1 MPRKKKGEL
10 PSGNVRRFVLVG
22 KREDGSRRYESFT
35 APTASEADA
44 LASEFRSRLRL
55 YRQMGLSV
63 DEIPR
68 LEQGETQSK
77 SSITLGE
84 AIDMFV
90 ETCRTQN
97 YSPSTIPAYI
107 SIRKN
112 AFPELMERPIEEI
125 TVTDIQTAI
134 NYRSKTHTVKTV
146 RNEFFLLKKV
156 MAIHCPELNLSAI
169 TIAKQKKK
177 GKLVFPEDLAK
188 RVLEYAEQHEC
199 TDYYIYCSFTISAGL
214 RPSEVYA
221 LTWEDISESPISISV
236 NGETY
241 EYGIIDVSKATVRD
255 ESRKYVNKATKTEAG
270 VRTLTVDWAF
280 FQKLYT
286 LKKRQNTGRIVTTKP
301 NMIYKYWGR
310 TRKALELPEQM
321 RFYDLR
327 HYYATMVAT
336 SGATEDELASRMGH
350 STSAFSHAVYVELF
364 ADRQHK
370 INASLASKT
379 RGLYA
384 D

>member
-1 MPRKKKGEL
+1 MGRKKKGEL
-10 PSGNVRRFVLVG
+10 PSGSVRRTVFVG
-22 KREDGSRRYESFT
+22 YREDGRKRYEAFV
-35 APTASEADA
+35 APTATEAEA
-44 LASEFRSRLRL
+44 MASEFRTRLKL
-55 YRQMGLSV
+55 YKQMGMPV
-63 DEIPR
+63 DQIPKY
-68 LEQGETQSK
+68 EQEETNWK
-77 SSITLGE
+77 NFITLGD

-112 AFPELMERPIEEI
+112 AFPELMERPIEGI

-134 NYRSKTHTVKTV
+134 NYRSKTHSVKTV

-188 RVLEYAEQHEC
+188 RVLSYAEQHEC

-221 LTWEDISESPISISV
+221 LTWEDVSETPISISV

-255 ESRKYVNKATKTEAG
+255 ETRKYVNKATKTEAG

-364 ADRQHK
+364 ADRQQK

-379 RGLYA
+379 RGLYTE
-384 D
+384 